1 MFSLQSLKDNPEKR
15 KQVLAAHDLFAQLDG
30 NPFSIKTLASFYKN
44 PNVANNNLLGL
55 YKRLVEEDDPSE
67 QDGNE

>member
-1 MFSLQSLKDNPEKR
+1 M
-15 KQVLAAHDLFAQLDG
+15 LAAHDLFAQLDG

-44 PNVANNNLLGL
+44 RNVANNTLLGL

-67 QDGNE
+67 QDGHD